1 MKNGLIVG
9 VVYSKFDE
17 KIGPHSP
24 VWKPEWLSNE
34 LKENVSLK
42 SITVL
47 AGEKGSIPKSLA
59 IIPFPSAGMKGLVK
73 LFAFRNE
80 DVRGRKTQCAI
91 TVLFKEFDDVI
102 FYKYINNF
110 VDEFDDTTAKIIE
123 LEESDADNEEIK
135 KQVENFYEKIKEILN
150 DLRDNEISKV
160 DKVAFPIADVGKK
173 NLKLYRGKVII
184 CGDQEVGKTSIIL
197 RFTDKAFRKTYIP
210 TIGVNITEKV
220 VNLVD
225 EAVELLLWDIA
236 GQVKFQHIRKHFYE
250 GANALILVFDLTRND
265 SFNNLRQW
273 NKDINSNLKSP
284 IPGIILCNKSDLKD
298 QIIVT
303 EKEIKELSN
312 ELNYGYLITSAL
324 TGDNINLAFDKI
336 AKDLIKNDI

>member
-1 MKNGLIVG
+1 MKNGSIVG

-24 VWKPEWLSNE
+24 VWKPASLSNE

-47 AGEKGSIPKSLA
+47 AGEKGIIPKSLA
-59 IIPFPSAGMKGLVK
+59 IIPFPSVGMKGLVK
-73 LFAFRNE
+73 LFAFKDE
-80 DVRGRKTQCAI
+80 EVRGRKTQCAI

-110 VDEFDDTTAKIIE
+110 VDDFEDTATKIVK
-123 LEESDADNEEIK
+123 LEESDAENEEIK
-135 KQVENFYEKIKEILN
+135 KEIGYFYEKVQEILK
-150 DLRDNEISKV
+150 DLRDNEISKKDMV
-160 DKVAFPIADVGKK
+160 PFPIADASKK
-173 NLKLYRGKVII
+173 DLQVYRGKVIV

-225 EAVELLLWDIA
+225 NAVELLLWDIA
-236 GQVKFQHIRKHFYE
+236 GQIKFQHIRKHFYE
-250 GANALILVFDLTRND
+250 GANALILVFDLTRSD
-265 SFNNLRQW
+265 SFFNLRQW
-273 NKDINSNLKSP
+273 NKDICSNLESH
-284 IPGIILCNKSDLKD
+284 ISGIILCNKCDLKD

-303 EKEIKELSN
+303 EEEINELAR
-312 ELNYGYLITSAL
+312 ELNYDYLITSAL